1 MKSKWYFSTD
11 NMMYC
16 SVNTKGRIIQK
27 FVKGYAL
34 VLFDSKSLSELI
46 NEIKIICSNLDA
58 EYKRS
63 IPLKVDLTV
72 SCLGDGTIYKLS
84 IYQSNDPDKVILFMN
99 FAEVRRIEHYQTE
112 IDFQKGAQK

>member
-1 MKSKWYFSTD
+1 MKSKWYFATD
-11 NMMYC
+11 NMMYR

-34 VLFDSKSLSELI
+34 VLFDSKSLFELI
-46 NEIKIICSNLDA
+46 KEITTRCSSLDA

-63 IPLKVDLTV
+63 IPLKVDLSV
-72 SCLGDGTIYKLS
+72 SCSDDGTVYKLS
-84 IYQSNDPDKVILFMN
+84 IYQSNDPDKIILIMN

-112 IDFQKGAQK
+112 IDFEKGTKK